1 MNYKPFDLEAARAG
15 KPLITGDGTP
25 AKFIAHV
32 PESEYPVV
40 VVIDNVIYTLKDD
53 GVWLDRT
60 LLSRC
65 LFMAPEKKTV
75 WVNIYSEIAESWRG
89 CTHCVGY
96 PTKKDADDNC
106 DYNRTACVEVAYEEG
121 QGL

>member
-1 MNYKPFDLEAARAG
+1 MNYKNFDLEAARAG

-75 WVNIYSEIAESWRG
+75 WVNVYKPKDQWTSDG
-89 CTHCVGY
+89 CSVHFS
-96 PTKKDADDNC
+96 KKDADC
-106 DYNRTACVEVAYEEG
+106 TPFPHRTACVEVAYEEG